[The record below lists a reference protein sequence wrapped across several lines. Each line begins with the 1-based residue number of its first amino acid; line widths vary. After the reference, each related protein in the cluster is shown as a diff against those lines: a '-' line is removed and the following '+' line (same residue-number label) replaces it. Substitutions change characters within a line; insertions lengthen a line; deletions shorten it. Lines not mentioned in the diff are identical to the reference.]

1 MSAELPNAKNKKEE
15 NVMFSIYSATKE
27 KPYAPIFHI
36 LKGRNNDFLFGMQFS
51 ASLVEC
57 WFLGEQGGSARSLL
71 KVSSMF
77 RILSNTETKKNYKK
91 QAAM

>member
-1 MSAELPNAKNKKEE
+1 MSAELRNAKNKKEE
-15 NVMFSIYSATKE
+15 NVMFSIHSATKE

-57 WFLGEQGGSARSLL
+57 
-71 KVSSMF
+71 
-77 RILSNTETKKNYKK
+77 
-91 QAAM
+91 